1 MAKNSFTVLI
11 AGPLFLKSAWTRGMD
26 QALNDIGL
34 RGVQL
39 VQEQLYKGHGFRT
52 GNLRRSISFVVDK
65 GKNEVT
71 IDSGG
76 SRFGE
81 NVVYAEWVE
90 TGKRKGRQTKFKG
103 YHMFELAEKKLT
115 ENDDAGKIMA
125 NNIGD
130 EIGGTPF

>member
-1 MAKNSFTVLI
+1 MPVNSVTVLI
-11 AGPLFLKSAWTRGMD
+11 AGPIFLKSQWDKGVD

-52 GNLRRSISFVVDK
+52 GHLRRSISFVVDK

-90 TGKRKGRQTKFKG
+90 TGKRNGRQTRFKG
-103 YHMFELAEKKLT
+103 YHMFERAEKALT
-115 ENDDAGKIMA
+115 ENGDAGKISA
-125 NNIGD
+125 KSIGNKV
-130 EIGGTPF
+130 GGVGI